1 MKRVVCIILFL
12 ALAGIACG
20 EAAQAPTQIA
30 TTPTSQATQAPATPT
45 HALKWTTV
53 HTFTGHLHNK
63 TPFFTVTKGWRL
75 SWSCTNSTV
84 PSGATGAVGITA
96 YDQAGRT
103 LSGNSDNPTVAM
115 GRCPPQDAP
124 TTGISVPQQYG
135 GSLYLDVYATGDWSL
150 QVQEMK

>member
-1 MKRVVCIILFL
+1 MKRLLCIMLFL
-12 ALAGIACG
+12 ALTVAACG
-20 EAAQAPTQIA
+20 ETAQAPTQIA
-30 TTPTSQATQAPATPT
+30 TTPTAQAATQAAITPT
-45 HALKWTTV
+45 PKWATI